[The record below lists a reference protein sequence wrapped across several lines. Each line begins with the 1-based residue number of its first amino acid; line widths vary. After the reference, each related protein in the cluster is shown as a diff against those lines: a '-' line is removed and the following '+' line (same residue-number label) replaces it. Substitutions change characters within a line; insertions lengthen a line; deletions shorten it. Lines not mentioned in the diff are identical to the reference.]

1 MDDRPSTDPASA
13 GFDTDVEIIVA
24 SPAWRRHLRNPERVA
39 RRAAALLGEP
49 MVVVLSDDRE
59 VRRLNARHRGMDKP
73 TNVLTFDP
81 VGPEAPGEL
90 VLALGVVRRE
100 AAASGKRLSDHL
112 AHLVLHGGLHL
123 LGYDHDHVGDARRME
138 MEESQL
144 MAQLHRPNPWRV
156 GAGRIAKGT
165 IA

>member
-1 MDDRPSTDPASA
+1 MDDRPSTSPAEA
-13 GFDTDVEIIVA
+13 GFETDVEIIVA
-24 SPAWRRHLRNPERVA
+24 APAWRRHLRNPELVV

-59 VRRLNARHRGMDKP
+59 VRRLNARHRGQDKP

-81 VGPEAPGEL
+81 PMAGAPGEL

-100 AAASGKRLSDHL
+100 ALASGKRFSDHL
-112 AHLVLHGGLHL
+112 SHLVLHGGLHL

-156 GAGRIAKGT
+156 GVGRVG
-165 IA
+165 

>member
-1 MDDRPSTDPASA
+1 MDDRPSTGPAEA
-13 GFDTDVEIIVA
+13 GFDSDVEVIVA
-24 SPAWRRHLRNPERVA
+24 VSAWRRHLRNPELVV
-39 RRAAALLGEP
+39 RRAAALLDEP

-59 VRRLNARHRGMDKP
+59 VRRLNGRHRGKDKP

-81 VGPEAPGEL
+81 QMPGAPGEL

-100 AAASGKRLSDHL
+100 AAASGKKFADHL
-112 AHLVLHGGLHL
+112 AHLILHGGLHL

-144 MAQLHRPNPWRV
+144 MAQLRRPNPWRV
-156 GAGRIAKGT
+156 GVGRIG
-165 IA
+165 